1 MSQIGSINHKAK
13 LTEDKVRQI
22 KLDLKD
28 GADLRTLAIK
38 FGVSTKTIWRIR
50 QNKGWNH
57 V

>member
-28 GADLRTLAIK
+28 GADLRTLATK